1 MSSFGITRKLVAMS
15 RLRKLPEITLAAL
28 AIGCAFSATYF
39 STTPA
44 HATPSSH
51 PFKARTPNGLA
62 DGPGIWVNLWNYPT
76 TDIDAY
82 AQKLHSK
89 GVRNLFV
96 QTSRSNTE
104 SIRTPEILGQ
114 MIEACHRYKIKVIA
128 WSFAELADPI
138 RDANKLVDAAKF
150 RTVHGEKFDAIAPNL
165 EKCLSEPKVD
175 AYSKHLRASL
185 GNDYPM
191 VAVVYSP
198 LNGATPVATIP
209 WKLLDK
215 HYDVIAPMTY
225 WNGKH
230 QHLDAYTYTRRTI
243 EMVRSKV
250 GRSDVEIHAIGDGM
264 GTKADSIQD
273 FLRACRDLEAT
284 GASLYPNQRPTEE
297 QLNCIVSHAQYF
309 PPNARFRLA
318 AYREMINQGKLVPP
332 GHNDP
337 SKPITRGEFYQLLVA
352 QTHGGVMDAGEAA
365 AQLHDMG
372 VLSRTK
378 SHMRSYTTPEEAL
391 SQSVS
396 PLEAL
401 DLVAAI
407 VDVKSRPYRPVKK
420 TNKLLRPDRWFIQ
433 PAYAEISHQPLPET
447 KPITYLD
454 ATQMVVEA
462 TVGLR

>member
-1 MSSFGITRKLVAMS
+1 MS
-15 RLRKLPEITLAAL
+15 RIRNFTGKSILTLAAIL
-28 AIGCAFSATYF
+28 ALSATYY
-39 STTPA
+39 S
-44 HATPSSH
+44 ATPCFAHSL
-51 PFKARTPNGLA
+51 KAHTPNGLA

-76 TDIDAY
+76 TDADAY
-82 AQKLHSK
+82 AQKLHAK

-138 RDANKLVDAAKF
+138 KDANKLVDAAKF
-150 RTVHGEKFDAIAPNL
+150 RTAHGEKFDAIAPNL

-175 AYSKHLRASL
+175 AYSKYLRAAL
-185 GNDYPM
+185 GEEYPM

-198 LNGATPVATIP
+198 LNGAAPVATIP

-215 HYDVIAPMTY
+215 YYDVLAPMTY

-243 EMVRSKV
+243 EMVRAKV

-297 QLNCIVSHAQYF
+297 QLNCIVAHCQYF

-318 AYREMINQGKLVPP
+318 AYREMINQGKLIPP
-332 GHNDP
+332 SHNDP

-352 QTHGGVMDAGEAA
+352 QTHGGVMDASEAA
-365 AQLHDMG
+365 ALLHDMG

-378 SHMRSYTTPEEAL
+378 GHMRSYSTPEEAL
-391 SQSVS
+391 SQTVS
-396 PLEAL
+396 QIEAL

-407 VDVKSRPYRPVKK
+407 VDVKSRPRHLYNEPAKK
-420 TNKLLRPDRWFIQ
+420 SSKLLRPDRWFIQ
-433 PAYAEISHQPLPET
+433 PAYAEISPVPET

-454 ATQMVVEA
+454 ATQMVLEA